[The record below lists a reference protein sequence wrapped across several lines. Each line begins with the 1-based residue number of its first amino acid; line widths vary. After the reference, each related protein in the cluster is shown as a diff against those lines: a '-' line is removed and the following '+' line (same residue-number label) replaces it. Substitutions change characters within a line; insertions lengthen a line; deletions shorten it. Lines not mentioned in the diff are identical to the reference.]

1 MQWLAWYRNSIFWKF
16 RNALGFNKFA
26 LYAKI
31 FEKQKQILQKKK
43 VEKKKKAK
51 LNWCK
56 IEVVTDLENTV
67 TENQFSKTI
76 MSRGENGQPWWVTES
91 FTSHSKCNILHSGM
105 KASYRFLKDLVLR
118 NQYWKWWNFL
128 TYFPFSKTRTFS

>member
-91 FTSHSKCNILHSGM
+91 FTSHSKCKHLTFWNESILSLLE
-105 KASYRFLKDLVLR
+105 RFSFTKSILKMVKLFNLLSFFK
-118 NQYWKWWNFL
+118 N
-128 TYFPFSKTRTFS
+128 